1 VKLSDD
7 LGISRDLL
15 YRWRSDFKRKG
26 QLAFPGHGKEALTL
40 EERRIRQLE
49 KRLHEAE
56 LERDIL
62 KKQWPSSARHRNEI
76 FFYRSTPLNISGE
89 EDVPG
94 TQSISERLL
103 QVEK

>member
-1 VKLSDD
+1 MSVQGRKIYDSDFKRNAVRLSEEPGACVTKVADD

-62 KKQWPSSARHRNEI
+62 KKAVAI
-76 FFYRSTPLNISGE
+76 FSKAP
-89 EDVPG
+89 
-94 TQSISERLL
+94 
-103 QVEK
+103 K